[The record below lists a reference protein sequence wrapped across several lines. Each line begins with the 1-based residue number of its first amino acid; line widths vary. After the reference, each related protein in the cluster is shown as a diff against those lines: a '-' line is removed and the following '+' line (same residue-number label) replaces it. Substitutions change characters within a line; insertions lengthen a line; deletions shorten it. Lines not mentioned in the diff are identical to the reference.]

1 MKCNLNCLTN
11 RKDKTM
17 DKETLQARL
26 EGLQK
31 DNKRLLD
38 RYGDGVRPSWVST
51 DIAINSQRIKDT
63 LEEIR
68 QLDSEWSGGYG
79 KGPI

>member
-1 MKCNLNCLTN
+1 M
-11 RKDKTM
+11 M

-68 QLDSEWSGGYG
+68 QLDSEWLGGYG